1 VLELLTEPFAY
12 GFMRTALAAGILTVV
27 ASSLIG
33 TWVVLRGMAF
43 MGDALAH
50 GVLPGIAIAFL
61 LGGNLMVGGALSA
74 AVMIGGVSLASAR
87 SRLGEDTSIGLL
99 FVGMLAAGVA
109 IISKRGA
116 YSGDLT
122 TILFGDPIGVT
133 RGDLRV
139 VAAAVVVTLV
149 ATIVLYRPFLV
160 LSFSRAKA
168 RVLGL
173 RPGVTHVAMLAL
185 IALVVVTSFRTV
197 GTLLVFA
204 FLVAPPA
211 TASLVSRRV
220 PVMMVT
226 AMLLGSLAVVVGLLI
241 SFHLATATAATIA
254 GLTVLMF
261 FLVLAW
267 QEAHSRLRTFRRQ
280 RAATAAVTA
289 LQGGQVRAA
298 PDRWS
303 GALPAGAQQLEAV
316 GLHLEVALLPGV
328 ARGGA
333 QRLLHRLGEGD
344 VLDVAAHRAHEV
356 VVVLRELLVELVACH
371 VVGGDQPPHRPGLL
385 EDRQVAVQRALGLA
399 RAGVDEVGDRHR
411 PARLDQQVD
420 ELAAP
425 QRVALARAAQL
436 VRDRGVDVRR
446 HGSDCRGRSRNRRES
461 VPENRVP
468 DTAAGSLPARHSG
481 PAGSGGARARHGACA
496 DA

>member
-1 VLELLTEPFAY
+1 
-12 GFMRTALAAGILTVV
+12 
-27 ASSLIG
+27 
-33 TWVVLRGMAF
+33 
-43 MGDALAH
+43 
-50 GVLPGIAIAFL
+50 
-61 LGGNLMVGGALSA
+61 
-74 AVMIGGVSLASAR
+74 MIGGVSLASAR

-280 RAATAAVTA
+280 RAATAA
-289 LQGGQVRAA
+289 
-298 PDRWS
+298 
-303 GALPAGAQQLEAV
+303 
-316 GLHLEVALLPGV
+316 
-328 ARGGA
+328 
-333 QRLLHRLGEGD
+333 
-344 VLDVAAHRAHEV
+344 
-356 VVVLRELLVELVACH
+356 
-371 VVGGDQPPHRPGLL
+371 
-385 EDRQVAVQRALGLA
+385 
-399 RAGVDEVGDRHR
+399 
-411 PARLDQQVD
+411 
-420 ELAAP
+420 
-425 QRVALARAAQL
+425 
-436 VRDRGVDVRR
+436 
-446 HGSDCRGRSRNRRES
+446 
-461 VPENRVP
+461 
-468 DTAAGSLPARHSG
+468 
-481 PAGSGGARARHGACA
+481 
-496 DA
+496 

>member
-12 GFMRTALAAGILTVV
+12 GFMRTALAAGVLTVV

-139 VAAAVVVTLV
+139 VGAAVVVTLV
-149 ATIVLYRPFLV
+149 ATVVLYRPFLV
-160 LSFSRAKA
+160 LSFSRAKS

-185 IALVVVTSFRTV
+185 VALVVVTSFRTV

-267 QEAHSRLRTFRRQ
+267 QEVHSRLRTFRRQ
-280 RAATAAVTA
+280 RTAA
-289 LQGGQVRAA
+289 AA
-298 PDRWS
+298 
-303 GALPAGAQQLEAV
+303 
-316 GLHLEVALLPGV
+316 
-328 ARGGA
+328 
-333 QRLLHRLGEGD
+333 
-344 VLDVAAHRAHEV
+344 
-356 VVVLRELLVELVACH
+356 
-371 VVGGDQPPHRPGLL
+371 
-385 EDRQVAVQRALGLA
+385 
-399 RAGVDEVGDRHR
+399 
-411 PARLDQQVD
+411 
-420 ELAAP
+420 
-425 QRVALARAAQL
+425 
-436 VRDRGVDVRR
+436 
-446 HGSDCRGRSRNRRES
+446 
-461 VPENRVP
+461 
-468 DTAAGSLPARHSG
+468 
-481 PAGSGGARARHGACA
+481 
-496 DA
+496 